1 MKMKIS
7 ILYNMIVNS
16 QLNRNNLT
24 RCYTKSFQDVS
35 KTFINVNDEPEVIV
49 ILANMPAI
57 YRQVIKVSVLKIPI
71 DLNVF
76 VWNNLFCS
84 LYVFEIMDTDVSS
97 CF

>member
-35 KTFINVNDEPEVIV
+35 KTFINVNDETGSYSDIGKH
-49 ILANMPAI
+49 ACD
-57 YRQVIKVSVLKIPI
+57 IPPG
-71 DLNVF
+71 DK
-76 VWNNLFCS
+76 S
-84 LYVFEIMDTDVSS
+84 
-97 CF
+97 